1 MVLMET
7 SARFGAAFEEVLGA
21 AHAGAG
27 WAFERLYRWLSP
39 AVLSYVRGQGL
50 SDPED
55 AVGDVFMKAFHNI
68 GAFRGTEEQFRS
80 WVFTIAHHRVI
91 DERRRRSRRPAAETP
106 LDAVTEQIAPLDVE
120 ELAIG
125 AVEGT
130 RLRALLDQLVPDQ
143 RDVLLMR
150 VLGDLS
156 IEQTAD
162 ALGKTHGA
170 VKQLQRR
177 ALIAVRELIG
187 TRGVTL

>member
-1 MVLMET
+1 MAVMDT
-7 SARFGAAFEEVLGA
+7 PARFGASFDEVITA

-50 SDPED
+50 PDPED
-55 AVGDVFMKAFHNI
+55 VAGDVFLKAFH
-68 GAFRGTEEQFRS
+68 GLSAFRGDEDQFRS
-80 WVFTIAHHRVI
+80 WVFTIAHHRIV
-91 DERRRRSRRPAAETP
+91 DERRRAGRRPVEVDTLETAG
-106 LDAVTEQIAPLDVE
+106 DRASQHDVE

-125 AVEGT
+125 AAAAD
-130 RLRALLDQLVPDQ
+130 RLRAVLDELVPDQ
-143 RDVLLMR
+143 RSVLLMR

-156 IEQTAD
+156 IEQTAA
-162 ALGKTHGA
+162 ALGKTEGA

-177 ALIAVRELIG
+177 ALIAVRELMS

>member
-39 AVLSYVRGQGL
+39 AVLSYARGQGL

-55 AVGDVFMKAFHNI
+55 AAGDVFMKAFHNI
-68 GAFRGTEEQFRS
+68 GTFRGTEEQFRS